1 MMATGGKRDELL
13 FDTATKAGPGKHK
26 NSGSLPPFFEK
37 PLEVDKVITSR
48 LKFVS
53 QCNLYASATGCDR
66 THKDR
71 RSRGDQRRPTDTSG
85 LHCSAPFKFAVGESG
100 LTTSE

>member
-1 MMATGGKRDELL
+1 MSSCLIQA
-13 FDTATKAGPGKHK
+13 TATQAGPGEHK
-26 NSGSLPPFFEK
+26 NCGSLPPFFEK
-37 PLEVDKVITSR
+37 PLEVDKSIISR

-53 QCNLYASATGCDR
+53 QCNLYASATGLDR
-66 THKDR
+66 AHKDR